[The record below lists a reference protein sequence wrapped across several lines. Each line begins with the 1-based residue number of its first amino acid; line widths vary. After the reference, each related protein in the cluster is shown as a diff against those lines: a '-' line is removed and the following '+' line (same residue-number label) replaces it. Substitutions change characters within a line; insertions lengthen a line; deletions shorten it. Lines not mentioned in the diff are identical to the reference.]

1 MRNMF
6 PFGKFPYHKY
16 MDQFLK
22 QMNTKGMD
30 EHTQNLLSSAF
41 SGSMSD
47 FFKNHDFFRSVQEN
61 DSASPSSRKLDS
73 HIFETLDQCI
83 VQIKIPDKSILQH
96 LKIFHTPYQ
105 CIIEW
110 FDGELHREEIRLP
123 SSVRRKG
130 TTAIYRSGIL
140 EIKMP
145 KYPHMPMSEID
156 VHDHD

>member
-1 MRNMF
+1 MF
-6 PFGKFPYHKY
+6 PFGKFPHHKY

-22 QMNTKGMD
+22 QMSTNGLD
-30 EHTQNLLSSAF
+30 EYAKKMMSSAF
-41 SGSMSD
+41 SGTMSD
-47 FFKNHDFFRSVQEN
+47 FFKNHDFFKSAQEN
-61 DSASPSSRKLDS
+61 GSSSPPTRKLNS
-73 HIFETLDQCI
+73 HVFETLDECI
-83 VQIKIPDKSILQH
+83 VQIKISDKSILQQ

-110 FDGELHREEIRLP
+110 FDGEPHREEIQLP

-130 TTAIYRSGIL
+130 TTAIYRNGIL

-145 KYPHMPMSEID
+145 KYPHMPVSEID